1 MTSYNGMQT
10 GATDAGG
17 SCAVTVFLLAIGDAS
32 NVIFLLLPLK
42 KKFFIWF
49 PPRRIS
55 VV

>member
-32 NVIFLLLPLK
+32 NVIFLLLLK
-42 KKFFIWF
+42 KEKFLFGS
-49 PPRRIS
+49 PH
-55 VV
+55 VVLV